1 MKLYRVEKPNSHL
14 GLWYNNNTQ
23 GHTGIVHS
31 LNLSGKTL
39 PMDFN
44 PNLAKEQ
51 WRSAA
56 DSIDQLKF
64 WFTHDDLRKLQ
75 PLGYKLYE
83 IETDH
88 FILHTTEWYA
98 HPLFQDVRVS
108 SKLELDID
116 LLLPNHVNV
125 G

>member
-1 MKLYRVEKPNSHL
+1 MKLYRVEKPNSPM
-14 GLWYNNNTQ
+14 GLWYHVDTQ
-23 GHTGIVHS
+23 DHTGIVHS
-31 LNLSGKTL
+31 LGLSGKTL

-44 PNLAKEQ
+44 PNLAKER

-88 FILHTTEWYA
+88 FILNTTEWYT
-98 HPLFQDVRVS
+98 HPLFQDERVS